1 MKKISIV
8 LLFLI
13 SLVCLTG
20 CYKQDTYDFVE
31 GNYILENKENEEFA
45 FDNYKLD
52 NVVLSFKEIDKE
64 TYDSNQMK
72 NVLENRYSKKYYSVT
87 FSMTIEG
94 IEYNDIKYTEI
105 PGSSNYNNRYNFKMA
120 LIHNEKEYDC
130 IFRFD
135 ISNFNGLYQVD
146 DDQANHFYCD
156 ILMRYEKEGE
166 IYSGSKIAHF
176 GLNYTNND
184 INNSTKE

>member
-1 MKKISIV
+1 MKKISFV

-20 CYKQDTYDFVE
+20 CYKKDTYDFVE
-31 GNYILENKENEEFA
+31 GNYILENKENEEFT

-94 IEYNDIKYTEI
+94 IEYNDIKFTEI
-105 PGSSNYNNRYNFKMA
+105 LGSSNYNNRYNFKMA

-135 ISNFNGLYQVD
+135 ISNFNWLYQVN

-166 IYSGSKIAHF
+166 IYSGSNISHF
-176 GLNYTNND
+176 GLNYTSND
-184 INNSTKE
+184 VNNSTKE